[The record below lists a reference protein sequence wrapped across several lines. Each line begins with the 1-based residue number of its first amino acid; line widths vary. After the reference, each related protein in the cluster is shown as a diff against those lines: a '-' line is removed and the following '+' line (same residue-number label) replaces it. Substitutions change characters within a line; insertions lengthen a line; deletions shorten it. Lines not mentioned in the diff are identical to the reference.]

1 MSATVVDRLHSE
13 FTDLVSVL
21 DSAGEPSLRSVAEDN
36 LRKSLLMAAAS
47 FFERRMSEAV
57 LAFVAAVTAD
67 GHVLTW
73 LVKNKAVSRQYHT
86 WFDWERKN
94 ANSFFGLFGADFQE
108 CMKKCVSDDAELKT
122 SIEAFLEVGRE
133 RNRLVH
139 QDFGSFTLEK
149 TADEIYTLYSTAMK
163 FVEWFPTAIANYAKS
178 HNGNVSDQEN

>member
-1 MSATVVDRLHSE
+1 
-13 FTDLVSVL
+13 
-21 DSAGEPSLRSVAEDN
+21 
-36 LRKSLLMAAAS
+36 
-47 FFERRMSEAV
+47 
-57 LAFVAAVTAD
+57 
-67 GHVLTW
+67 
-73 LVKNKAVSRQYHT
+73 
-86 WFDWERKN
+86 
-94 ANSFFGLFGADFQE
+94 
-108 CMKKCVSDDAELKT
+108 MKKCVSDDAELKT